1 MSNGGTG
8 QTLDQTS
15 RATPR
20 RRVVVLA
27 VTFVVWAAIVVAY
40 GIYLVRTVAEGGVES
55 VPIGRTLIVTLVVI
69 AIPWLH
75 WRLTRD
81 ESAPSDDGR

>member
-1 MSNGGTG
+1 MI
-8 QTLDQTS
+8 
-15 RATPR
+15 
-20 RRVVVLA
+20 VLA
-27 VTFVVWAAIVVAY
+27 FTFVVWASIFVAY

-55 VPIGRTLIVTLVVI
+55 IPIGRTLIVTLVVI

-81 ESAPSDDGR
+81 DAATPND